1 MENNLKL
8 FLYKIY
14 TLPYYPDILS
24 LFLKSC
30 FGQLYCYC
38 CSDERCCPGA
48 SCISIKAKKHLCIYT
63 SLKQFC
69 YICFRRK
76 IIIYLIWPL
85 IFSNLLLII
94 DCLTGLTLSH
104 RLIHTGDRVFNL
116 WVSDDDSIYAR
127 FGVRY
132 TCSKYS
138 ETYF

>member
-1 MENNLKL
+1 MENTLKL
-8 FLYKIY
+8 FLNKIY

-38 CSDERCCPGA
+38 CSDERCCPGPLV
-48 SCISIKAKKHLCIYT
+48 SRSKPRNI

-76 IIIYLIWPL
+76 IIIYLIRPL

-127 FGVRY
+127 FGVR
-132 TCSKYS
+132 
-138 ETYF
+138 